1 MAKDGLVRHCYLLKL
16 ALGFLK
22 QWSVRDRKMYP
33 HSDIGLDMGN
43 TFDTGTHRTLDLLL
57 DL

>member
-22 QWSVRDRKMYP
+22 PWSVRDRKMYP
-33 HSDIGLDMGN
+33 HSDIGLDMSSAS
-43 TFDTGTHRTLDLLL
+43 DTGTYGTLNLPLDL
-57 DL
+57 